1 LIEKPVSTAGNGW
14 ISAAKDI
21 GRHLFFHG
29 NYAESR
35 FTGMNCSPGI
45 AASREDM
52 AMDGATIFV
61 SLCSGI
67 AGAVLTLVYDHN
79 KEKIKKKQEV
89 AIELIKYIESL
100 EEAKN
105 KMLQADGDD
114 IVWSADTDVTFLLW
128 KKSPRLMAKIYFPN
142 KTIVDFENVIE
153 KFNEYKNKSLAFSRM
168 RFVKPTGDLTSDH
181 IMNQQRLVRNE
192 ADKLFEEFE
201 TMRDIL
207 VSELTSQCSFDSPKH

>member
-1 LIEKPVSTAGNGW
+1 
-14 ISAAKDI
+14 
-21 GRHLFFHG
+21 
-29 NYAESR
+29 
-35 FTGMNCSPGI
+35 
-45 AASREDM
+45 M